1 MPSQNQIRESITST
15 IIEALKSGN
24 LPPWRQ
30 PWTNDPNCGAPC
42 NIVSRRRYRGIN
54 PLLLRVAC
62 TRHQF
67 QSKWWATYRQWKEM
81 GGFVRRRPE
90 NVPPGQW
97 GTTIIF
103 FAPIAKLVT
112 NARGEEVEETFPV
125 LRTYCVFN
133 VDQVEG
139 PFDHLRAGHCK
150 LDPSELEQRCEH
162 ADQVITATEADV
174 RYGGNQPY
182 YDPRGDYIQ
191 MPFRHQ
197 FSGFDFYET
206 MFHEVS
212 HWAEHPSRLGRDA
225 NEGDK
230 YAFGELVAE
239 ISGCYLTSE
248 MGLPASETLDNHL
261 AYLEHWV
268 RSMRND
274 PRFIFQAASR
284 ANKVADYILSFSR
297 TEEAE
302 EAEPAIVE

>member
-1 MPSQNQIRESITST
+1 MPSQQQIRENITST

-62 TRHQF
+62 MRHQF
-67 QSKWWATYRQWKEM
+67 QSRWWATYQQWKEM

-90 NVPPGQW
+90 NVPQGAW
-97 GTTIIF
+97 GATIIYF
-103 FAPIAKLVT
+103 SPVT
-112 NARGEEVEETFPV
+112 KTIIDRHGNEVEETFPI
-125 LRTYCVFN
+125 LRTYHVFN
-133 VDQVEG
+133 LCQVDG
-139 PFDHLRAGHCK
+139 PFDHLRPGNAVLSSGE
-150 LDPSELEQRCEH
+150 LDERCER
-162 ADQVITATEADV
+162 ADEVIAATDADI

-191 MPFRHQ
+191 TPFRHQ

-206 MFHEVS
+206 VFHEVS

-248 MGLPASETLDNHL
+248 MGLPTSQNLDNHL
-261 AYLEHWV
+261 AYLEHWL
-268 RSMRND
+268 RAMESD

-284 ANKVADYILSFSR
+284 ANRVADFVLSFSR
-297 TEEAE
+297 SEET
-302 EAEPAIVE
+302 EPAIAE